1 MDIKNKKAIV
11 STEISQEFDHIF
23 SGTIYLFYAF
33 DMGDDID
40 LESVKALPSI
50 HSCPRTWPKHF
61 KHFHTPLTIELT
73 SKTTP
78 DSIKCFR
85 ANIHHFGAVSLI
97 YKIPFKGTLDALPN
111 KINSLNTQYQNKST
125 EDVTHL
131 FNQIKKHI
139 KQPKSFHHRNS
150 YVVTHINPE
159 EELFSSE
166 EFVKRY
172 GPTIASALRF
182 EKHAI
187 SEYQIKETLQSTTGY
202 YEQDLVIIDTESS
215 FIYDEEPEE
224 LLDFFEQALIQ
235 QLELQYF
242 YKLLDKKLDDVY
254 NQTIQK
260 QSPYAYLPFVGTLYD
275 PLSELSKLKVDISV
289 ITERLN
295 SSIKLTGEAYYSKI
309 YDLLVK
315 KLEIETWK
323 VAVDKKLAI
332 VRDVRS
338 IYQSKVNSIRED
350 LLSTL
355 IIVLI
360 MIELLVALLK

>member
-1 MDIKNKKAIV
+1 MNTKIKKATV
-11 STEISQEFDHIF
+11 TTELSQESDHIF
-23 SGTIYLFYAF
+23 SGSIYLFYGF

-40 LESVKALPSI
+40 LEKVKLLPSI
-50 HSCPRTWPKHF
+50 HVCPRTWPKHF

-73 SKTTP
+73 TKQTAE
-78 DSIKCFR
+78 SIKCFR
-85 ANIHHFGAVSLI
+85 ANIHHFGAISII
-97 YKIPFKGTLDALPN
+97 YKIPFKGTLDALPSR
-111 KINSLNTQYQNKST
+111 INELDKYYQNKSM
-125 EDVTHL
+125 DDASHL
-131 FNQIKKHI
+131 FHQIKRHI
-139 KQPKSFHHRNS
+139 SQPKSFHHRNS
-150 YVVTHINPE
+150 YIVTHIEPE
-159 EELFSSE
+159 TDLFSNK
-166 EFVKRY
+166 EFVDRY
-172 GPTIASALRF
+172 GPTIASTLRF

-187 SEYQIKETLQSTTGY
+187 SEFQMKEILHSTTGY
-202 YEQDLVIIDTESS
+202 YEQDLVIIDTESA
-215 FIYDEEPEE
+215 FIYDNEPEE

-242 YKLLDKKLDDVY
+242 DKLLNKKLDDVY

-260 QSPYAYLPFVGTLYD
+260 QSPYTYLPFVGTLYD

-295 SSIKLTGEAYYSKI
+295 SSIKLTGEAYYAKI

-315 KLEIETWK
+315 KLEIEAWK
-323 VAVDKKLAI
+323 VSVDKKLSI

-360 MIELLVALLK
+360 MIELVVALVK